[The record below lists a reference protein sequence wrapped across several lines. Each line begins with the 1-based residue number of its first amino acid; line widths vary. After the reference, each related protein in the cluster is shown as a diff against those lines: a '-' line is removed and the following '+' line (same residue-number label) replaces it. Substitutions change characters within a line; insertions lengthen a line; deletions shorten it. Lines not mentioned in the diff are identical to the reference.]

1 MTIEHE
7 ILFGFNVFRGKHIA
21 LNAPEH
27 TYDDQLVEVRCTV
40 EDKQILFDFFK
51 VSTLCSYA
59 RGSAFFNHTL
69 LYLICTVYSWAK
81 LQCSVMSV
89 SR

>member
-21 LNAPEH
+21 LTAPEH

-40 EDKQILFDFFK
+40 ENKQILFDFLSVNVMF
-51 VSTLCSYA
+51 
-59 RGSAFFNHTL
+59 
-69 LYLICTVYSWAK
+69 ICTG
-81 LQCSVMSV
+81 
-89 SR
+89 